1 MLGGEWVA
9 DTAHPLLVWE
19 KPYYPT
25 YYFPAADTATELLVE
40 TGEVVKSPS
49 RGEATQYVVKVNGSE
64 GAAYAFNEPKIP
76 ELANHYA
83 FVWSTMDHWF
93 EEDEEVYVHARDP
106 YTRVDILP
114 SGRRVRVEIDGVT
127 VADSTNASFLFET
140 GLPVRYYFP
149 KTDVRMDLLS
159 PTDSATHCP
168 YKGTARYWST
178 DINGEVYEDIVW
190 GYDYPVPES
199 QKVAGLMAFYN
210 EKTDIYIDEE
220 PLGRP
225 RTKFS

>member
-1 MLGGEWVA
+1 
-9 DTAHPLLVWE
+9 
-19 KPYYPT
+19 
-25 YYFPAADTATELLVE
+25 
-40 TGEVVKSPS
+40 
-49 RGEATQYVVKVNGSE
+49 
-64 GAAYAFNEPKIP
+64 
-76 ELANHYA
+76 
-83 FVWSTMDHWF
+83 
-93 EEDEEVYVHARDP
+93 
-106 YTRVDILP
+106 VDILP

-199 QKVAGLMAFYN
+199 QKIAGLMAFYN